1 MNTHNMLIILGT
13 LSLMLGP
20 SLPTQAQM
28 DRGEAELETPA
39 AEEAATV
46 AKEKAEVASEE
57 AEIAREAAALEQRKA
72 ALSEKKAALASKEA
86 RLIEETTARTH
97 QLAQELA
104 ELKTRETERGLVFTL
119 SDVLFETNE
128 AELKADALRNLYPL
142 VTYLKEHPNRE
153 VLIEGHTDSTGSDS
167 YNLELSQQRAAAVR
181 DFLISNGINPNLIIA
196 RGYGKAHPVASNATQ
211 EGRQENR
218 RVEVVVL
225 HSGEKVADKR

>member
-1 MNTHNMLIILGT
+1 MNTHNMSIVLVM
-13 LSLMLGP
+13 LSLMLSP
-20 SLPTQAQM
+20 LLPVQAQM
-28 DRGEAELETPA
+28 DRGETELETLT

-57 AEIAREAAALEQRKA
+57 AEIAREAAALEQRRA

-86 RLIEETTARTH
+86 KLIEETSARTH
-97 QLAQELA
+97 RLAQELA

-181 DFLISNGINPNLIIA
+181 DFLISNGINPNLVIA

-225 HSGEKVADKR
+225 HAGEKVADKR